1 MKKKLLSIAAACV
14 LGVQAIA
21 MPMIANA
28 EQGTHYVEK
37 SDFNDVSIGGAKGT
51 GYYGL
56 GIIMDGS
63 PWLSKGSASV
73 HYQTFYHDDQ
83 RNVNYCNFWSNSDK
97 TGSGDG
103 AGSMYFYNRNLA
115 KTMGPYGIAEYDVRL
130 KADTQDFNFMMG
142 WFEDP
147 TSSGFN
153 AATQVALNLRFS
165 LNGVTANNGVR
176 TENLA
181 TLQADKWYKVRVTLD
196 NNFEEYSAVVTD
208 VETGKVVG
216 SLLDAAYQASIPSG
230 VTGIKTTGWGY
241 IRGNTYDFDLTNV
254 TIGKSDTKYSAQ

>member
-28 EQGTHYVEK
+28 EQGTQYVTN

-97 TGSGDG
+97 TGSG
-103 AGSMYFYNRNLA
+103 
-115 KTMGPYGIAEYDVRL
+115 
-130 KADTQDFNFMMG
+130 
-142 WFEDP
+142 
-147 TSSGFN
+147 
-153 AATQVALNLRFS
+153 
-165 LNGVTANNGVR
+165 
-176 TENLA
+176 
-181 TLQADKWYKVRVTLD
+181 
-196 NNFEEYSAVVTD
+196 
-208 VETGKVVG
+208 ETGKVVG

-230 VTGIKTTGWGY
+230 VTGIKTTCWGY

>member
-97 TGSGDG
+97 T
-103 AGSMYFYNRNLA
+103 RC
-115 KTMGPYGIAEYDVRL
+115 V
-130 KADTQDFNFMMG
+130 
-142 WFEDP
+142 
-147 TSSGFN
+147 
-153 AATQVALNLRFS
+153 
-165 LNGVTANNGVR
+165 
-176 TENLA
+176 
-181 TLQADKWYKVRVTLD
+181 
-196 NNFEEYSAVVTD
+196 
-208 VETGKVVG
+208 
-216 SLLDAAYQASIPSG
+216 
-230 VTGIKTTGWGY
+230 
-241 IRGNTYDFDLTNV
+241 
-254 TIGKSDTKYSAQ
+254 

>member
-103 AGSMYFYNRNLA
+103 EVQCISTTETL
-115 KTMGPYGIAEYDVRL
+115 L
-130 KADTQDFNFMMG
+130 KQ
-142 WFEDP
+142 W
-147 TSSGFN
+147 
-153 AATQVALNLRFS
+153 
-165 LNGVTANNGVR
+165 
-176 TENLA
+176 
-181 TLQADKWYKVRVTLD
+181 
-196 NNFEEYSAVVTD
+196 
-208 VETGKVVG
+208 
-216 SLLDAAYQASIPSG
+216 
-230 VTGIKTTGWGY
+230 
-241 IRGNTYDFDLTNV
+241 DLTVLLNMTFV
-254 TIGKSDTKYSAQ
+254 

>member
-28 EQGTHYVEK
+28 EQGTQYV
-37 SDFNDVSIGGAKGT
+37 T
-51 GYYGL
+51 
-56 GIIMDGS
+56 
-63 PWLSKGSASV
+63 
-73 HYQTFYHDDQ
+73 
-83 RNVNYCNFWSNSDK
+83 NS
-97 TGSGDG
+97 
-103 AGSMYFYNRNLA
+103 
-115 KTMGPYGIAEYDVRL
+115 EYDVRL

-230 VTGIKTTGWGY
+230 VTGIKTTCWGY

>member
-83 RNVNYCNFWSNSDK
+83 RNVNYC
-97 TGSGDG
+97 TSGQTVI
-103 AGSMYFYNRNLA
+103 RQ
-115 KTMGPYGIAEYDVRL
+115 VRATVQVQCISITETLL
-130 KADTQDFNFMMG
+130 KQ
-142 WFEDP
+142 W
-147 TSSGFN
+147 
-153 AATQVALNLRFS
+153 
-165 LNGVTANNGVR
+165 
-176 TENLA
+176 
-181 TLQADKWYKVRVTLD
+181 
-196 NNFEEYSAVVTD
+196 
-208 VETGKVVG
+208 
-216 SLLDAAYQASIPSG
+216 
-230 VTGIKTTGWGY
+230 
-241 IRGNTYDFDLTNV
+241 DLTVLLNMTFV
-254 TIGKSDTKYSAQ
+254 

>member
-83 RNVNYCNFWSNSDK
+83 RNV
-97 TGSGDG
+97 TSGQTVI
-103 AGSMYFYNRNLA
+103 RQ
-115 KTMGPYGIAEYDVRL
+115 VR
-130 KADTQDFNFMMG
+130 
-142 WFEDP
+142 
-147 TSSGFN
+147 
-153 AATQVALNLRFS
+153 ATVQVQCISITETLLR
-165 LNGVTANNGVR
+165 
-176 TENLA
+176 
-181 TLQADKWYKVRVTLD
+181 QW
-196 NNFEEYSAVVTD
+196 
-208 VETGKVVG
+208 
-216 SLLDAAYQASIPSG
+216 
-230 VTGIKTTGWGY
+230 
-241 IRGNTYDFDLTNV
+241 DLMVSPNMTFV
-254 TIGKSDTKYSAQ
+254 

>member
-83 RNVNYCNFWSNSDK
+83 RNVNYCNFWSNSD
-97 TGSGDG
+97 
-103 AGSMYFYNRNLA
+103 RQ
-115 KTMGPYGIAEYDVRL
+115 VR
-130 KADTQDFNFMMG
+130 
-142 WFEDP
+142 
-147 TSSGFN
+147 
-153 AATQVALNLRFS
+153 ATVQVQCISITETLLR
-165 LNGVTANNGVR
+165 
-176 TENLA
+176 
-181 TLQADKWYKVRVTLD
+181 QW
-196 NNFEEYSAVVTD
+196 
-208 VETGKVVG
+208 
-216 SLLDAAYQASIPSG
+216 
-230 VTGIKTTGWGY
+230 
-241 IRGNTYDFDLTNV
+241 DLMVSPNMTFV
-254 TIGKSDTKYSAQ
+254 